1 MKRSDLFRRL
11 DEKVEK
17 GSLIN
22 STSINIYGSELL
34 IIFSYIKKNWI
45 SDDKQLLSNPV
56 SANQEG
62 KGLDHSGREL
72 GKIF

>member
-1 MKRSDLFRRL
+1 MKKSDLFRRL

-45 SDDKQLLSNPV
+45 SDDKQLSNPV
-56 SANQEG
+56 SANEEG
-62 KGLDHSGREL
+62 KRLDHSGREL